1 MRGRYSSGGA
11 DRRERAL
18 VLRLV
23 GLAVMLV
30 LLARLASLQV
40 LSSQESRDLSLR
52 NWRRPEFVPGPRGRI
67 LDRNGVV
74 LADMIP
80 SFIIT
85 FDPHFK
91 GFVHHAGRLDSTLV
105 RLADL
110 VGEDPDHY
118 RQVVK
123 RERVSSYNPVRLV
136 RSADTTQVA
145 RVEEHR
151 AELPGVSVEVEAIR
165 YYPADSLAAHVLGY
179 TGEVG
184 DKQLETLQG
193 QEYRPGSLIGQ
204 TGIEKEYESQLRGED
219 GIRYVEVNASGRRS
233 DAFLSTQPIPPK
245 PGRDVTLA
253 LDSNIQRVAENALD
267 RAGYDGRGDPPEV
280 RGAAVLMDVR
290 NGDVLVMASRPG
302 FDPNT
307 FSGALSQETW
317 DALNRPSAPLLNRAV
332 QSVYP
337 PGSVFKP
344 LSLYAALA
352 EGIIQ
357 PGQKLSPCFG
367 GFRFGNRTF
376 RCWKR
381 AGHGALTDV
390 EAMAQSC
397 DVYFYQLAV
406 SLGVN
411 GIARYGELFHF
422 ADLTGVDLP
431 GERTGLIPDTR
442 YFDRR
447 YGTRGWSHGVALNLI
462 IGQGEV
468 LATPIELAEYIAV
481 MATGGRR
488 PRPRLVKALGE
499 DRRDRR
505 YPAPALAP
513 SYIEIPLDPAAVAE
527 VHKGMRA
534 AVEGGTA
541 RSAAVPGETVAG
553 KTGTAQNPGF
563 DHALFLAYAPA
574 DDPQVAVAVVL
585 ENRGHGGSVAAPVA
599 QRILSAYFGVDD
611 SLVVRVQ
618 ETD

>member
-30 LLARLASLQV
+30 LLGRLASLQI
-40 LSSQESRDLSLR
+40 LSRKESQDLALR

-80 SFIIT
+80 SFMIT

-91 GFVHHAGRLDSTLV
+91 GFIRHADRLDSTLV
-105 RLADL
+105 RLAGL
-110 VGEDPDHY
+110 VGDDPAHY

-123 RERVSSYNPVRLV
+123 REGPSSYNPIRLV
-136 RSADTTQVA
+136 RGADSTQVA

-184 DKQLETLQG
+184 DKQLESLEGQG
-193 QEYRPGSLIGQ
+193 YRPGSLIGQ
-204 TGIEKEYESQLRGED
+204 TGIEKEYEEQLRGED
-219 GIRYVEVNASGRRS
+219 GTRYVEVNATGHRS

-253 LDSNIQRVAENALD
+253 LDTKIQRVAEEALD
-267 RAGYDGRGDPPEV
+267 QAGYDGRDDPPEV
-280 RGAAVLMDVR
+280 KGAAVLLDVR
-290 NGDVLVMASRPG
+290 NGDVLAMASRPG
-302 FDPNT
+302 FDPNV

-317 DALNRPSAPLLNRAV
+317 DSLNRPSAPLLNRAI
-332 QSVYP
+332 QSQYP

-344 LSLYAALA
+344 LAEYAALA
-352 EGIIQ
+352 DGVIH
-357 PGQKLSPCFG
+357 PGQTLSPCFG

-381 AGHGALTDV
+381 SGHGTLTDV
-390 EAMAQSC
+390 QAMAQSC

-411 GIARYGELFHF
+411 GIAHYGELFHF
-422 ADLTGVDLP
+422 ADPTGIDLP
-431 GERTGLIPDTR
+431 GERGGLVPDTR

-462 IGQGEV
+462 IGQGEILV
-468 LATPIELAEYIAV
+468 TPIELADYTAV
-481 MATGGRR
+481 LATKGRR
-488 PRPRLVKALGE
+488 PRPRLVEALGPE
-499 DRRDRR
+499 RRDRR
-505 YPAPALAP
+505 YPEPSLAP
-513 SYIEIPLDPAAVAE
+513 SYTEIPLDPAAVAE
-527 VHKGMRA
+527 VQKGMRA
-534 AVEGGTA
+534 AVEEGTA
-541 RSAAVPGETVAG
+541 HNASVPGETVAG

-563 DHALFLAYAPA
+563 DHALFIAYAPA

-599 QRILSAYFGVDD
+599 QRILAAYFGVTEAPE
-611 SLVVRVQ
+611 VRVQ